1 MTASSNDRLPLQ
13 SPLPTEGLLQMKSI
27 TKSFPGVLALQ
38 GVDFDVRPGE
48 IHALLGANGAGKSTL
63 MKVLSGAYVPDGGE
77 VLIGEQRLSIQAP
90 IDAIRSG
97 IQCVYQEV
105 DTALVPTLSVAENIM
120 LDRLTSGPG
129 WLQWSALEKEASR
142 VLGDLG
148 LSGLDVRA
156 QAGSLS
162 IAEKQLVLI
171 GRALAQKA
179 RFLIFDEPTAPL
191 SGEEAEQLFALMNR
205 LKAEGV
211 GCIFISH
218 RLGEVFRIADRVTV
232 MRDGRRISTKPA
244 PKTDAHRVIEE
255 MLGKPFEE
263 EFPKAVVPI
272 GDTVLEARGLTFG
285 TKVRG
290 VDLTVR
296 RGEILGVVGLV
307 GAGKTELSRLLF
319 GADPLE
325 GGEIRLGGQP
335 LRLSSP
341 TDAVRAGIA
350 LIPEERR
357 KQGVLVSQSVMSNL
371 ALPLL
376 KSFSR
381 LGFVSR
387 KREISNAEERIA
399 ELGIQPPHREQLV
412 QHLSGGNQQK
422 VAVGKWLPTGA
433 KVYLFDEPTKGV
445 DVGAKSDIYRLIG
458 RLAGEGNG
466 IIYFSCEIPE
476 ILGIADRI
484 LVMSYG
490 RVVKELQRSEA
501 TQEQIL
507 YYASSGEA

>member
-1 MTASSNDRLPLQ
+1 
-13 SPLPTEGLLQMKSI
+13 MKQIS
-27 TKSFPGVLALQ
+27 KSFPGVLALQ
-38 GVDFDVRPGE
+38 DVDFDVRPGE

-63 MKVLSGAYVPDGGE
+63 MKVLSGAYSPDQGEIVIGGR
-77 VLIGEQRLSIQAP
+77 RLAIQSP

-129 WLQWSALEKEASR
+129 WLQWSQLEKEAAR

-156 QAGSLS
+156 QAGDLS

-191 SGEEAEQLFALMNR
+191 SGEEADQLFALMHR
-205 LKAEGV
+205 LKADGV

-232 MRDGRRISTKPA
+232 MRDGRHISTKPA
-244 PKTDAHRVIEE
+244 AETDAHRVIEE

-272 GDTVLEARGLTFG
+272 GETVLEARGLTFG

-290 VDLTVR
+290 VDLSVR
-296 RGEILGVVGLV
+296 AGEILGVVGLV

-319 GADPLE
+319 GADPLT

-341 TDAVRAGIA
+341 AEAVRAGIA
-350 LIPEERR
+350 LVPEERR

-376 KSFSR
+376 KQFSR
-381 LGFVSR
+381 LGFVSGR
-387 KREISNAEERIA
+387 RESANAEERIA
-399 ELGIQPPHREQLV
+399 ELGIQPPHRDQFV

-433 KVYLFDEPTKGV
+433 RVYLFDEPTKGV

-458 RLAGEGNG
+458 RLAGEGKAV
-466 IIYFSCEIPE
+466 IYLSCEIPE

-490 RVVKELQRSEA
+490 KVVKELHRSEA